1 MNRFKQTWVVGL
13 LFCLAVMGVR
23 LSLHAAQPPIEKANW
38 AVLHELAPGDTV
50 LVALNGAQSFQGQFK
65 TLTDDA
71 IEVHLTAGDRTF
83 AREKVFRVSTKV
95 QGHRGRHALIGIL
108 VGAGAGLAIGAAGD
122 RVFDTRAKCGLTGT
136 FLCGN
141 MFPNLGKEIFTPVG
155 AIVGGVIGAVLPAGG
170 WREVYRAR

>member
-38 AVLHELAPGDTV
+38 AVLRELGPGDTV

-71 IEVHLTAGDRTF
+71 IEVHLTGGDQAF
-83 AREKVFRVSTKV
+83 PREKVFRVSTKV
-95 QGHRGRHALIGIL
+95 QSHRKRNALLGAL
-108 VGAGAGLAIGAAGD
+108 VGAGAGLAIGAASDHGSG
-122 RVFDTRAKCGLTGT
+122 TKCGPNGP

-141 MFPNLGKEIFTPVG
+141 MFPNLGKEILTPVG
-155 AIVGGVIGAVLPAGG
+155 AIVGGVVGAVLPAGG
-170 WREVYRAR
+170 WREIYRAR